1 MNLILDKQ
9 IPLFPPSV
17 NMYWRSNGKTR
28 FITPKGIKFTKDMA
42 LFVKPLMTEK
52 RLKAEIVLHYPNKRK
67 FDIDNFTKG
76 IFDSLVKNGF
86 CHDDE
91 QFDEL
96 HIKRGEVVKGGM
108 IEIKVWELN

>member
-1 MNLILDKQ
+1 MKLILDVEV
-9 IPLFPPSV
+9 PLVAPSV
-17 NMYWRSNGKTR
+17 NTYWRANGNRR
-28 FITPKGIKFTKDMA
+28 FITPKGIKFTKGMA

-96 HIKRGEVVKGGM
+96 YIKRGEVVKGGM